1 MAEYIERAAA
11 LGISNKLDGL
21 TAVVYGRKIANLPA
35 ADVTPV
41 RHGEWERCFED
52 WRKQIE
58 GDKCSCCGFEH
69 YGTSIKNYRYC
80 PNCGAKMDK

>member
-1 MAEYIERAAA
+1 MDEYINRADAIEVVNHA
-11 LGISNKLDGL
+11 WAKGL
-21 TAVVYGRKIANLPA
+21 EPTQFLESIPA
-35 ADVTPV
+35 ADVAQV

-69 YGTSIKNYRYC
+69 YGTSIKNYRHC
-80 PNCGAKMDK
+80 PNCGAKMDKE